1 MYKHQPPLLLLYSSD
16 NQLCSSPENVEKH
29 KNSMPLLVLYFISVK
44 KKACH
49 HNHFVIMP
57 NIFHQIK
64 LLSTLHAPICTPS
77 GKLVQK
83 LINIALSSFPL
94 PHSPLYSWLC
104 TWRHLYD
111 TTLSIQKMSTS
122 SHTPLCQVAVPPR
135 IKLHSYSSFF
145 FPLKLVNLFQTWHS
159 EKVKIYIS
167 FINSQW
173 LCYSS
178 LTMRSSMILS
188 KINKKNKSLK
198 IDIRVIHCYL
208 L

>member
-1 MYKHQPPLLLLYSSD
+1 MEYHKKGEKCTGEWNTSHLFIFIHTISLLSYLFPYLFFYFLKFTFKCTSTNHHYSCCTGLTISCVRLHKMSKSIKTACHSLFYILYPL
-16 NQLCSSPENVEKH
+16 
-29 KNSMPLLVLYFISVK
+29 

-104 TWRHLYD
+104 TWRHFHD
-111 TTLSIQKMSTS
+111 TTLSIQKMSIS
-122 SHTPLCQVAVPPR
+122 SHTPLCWVALPAS
-135 IKLHSYSSFF
+135 IKLHYYF
-145 FPLKLVNLFQTWHS
+145 L
-159 EKVKIYIS
+159 
-167 FINSQW
+167 
-173 LCYSS
+173 
-178 LTMRSSMILS
+178 
-188 KINKKNKSLK
+188 
-198 IDIRVIHCYL
+198 
-208 L
+208 